1 MEQEKLVKERKS
13 YQNSGKPTQMKKT
26 LIKIKKTLSKFE
38 VRALHKLIK
47 TK

>member
-26 LIKIKKTLSKFE
+26 LIKIKKPYRNLK
-38 VRALHKLIK
+38 
-47 TK
+47 

>member
-26 LIKIKKTLSKFE
+26 LIKIKTLSKFE
-38 VRALHKLIK
+38 VRALLKLIK